1 MAIESMLADLHTCMP
16 GRVEEYDAAKQMATV
31 KPLLKRRIVHQDG
44 SELLESLPSIPNVP
58 ISFMRSANF
67 FLSFPIAVG
76 DIVTLHFA
84 ERSLDNYL
92 EGTGEDTDPDE
103 FRMHDLADAIAVPG
117 FYPFKKPIGDI
128 SSTNVVLGMDNSG
141 AQVHI
146 TPDGVV
152 KIGSNFSVD
161 AAVKGTTYRAAEDT
175 MLTAIAAAFT
185 ALAAEATLTT
195 SAPSSTAAAA
205 AISTFQAAAT
215 TYLATR
221 VKVE

>member
-1 MAIESMLADLHTCMP
+1 
-16 GRVEEYDAAKQMATV
+16 
-31 KPLLKRRIVHQDG
+31 
-44 SELLESLPSIPNVP
+44 
-58 ISFMRSANF
+58 
-67 FLSFPIAVG
+67 
-76 DIVTLHFA
+76 
-84 ERSLDNYL
+84 
-92 EGTGEDTDPDE
+92 
-103 FRMHDLADAIAVPG
+103 
-117 FYPFKKPIGDI
+117 
-128 SSTNVVLGMDNSG
+128 LGMDNSG